1 MDLFEIN
8 DKDLYLVDSATIHT
22 IFKDIYIYIYI
33 NIYIT
38 NVKTIYDFANLIE
51 GSKKALCSI
60 EEQDYL

>member
-22 IFKDIYIYIYI
+22 IFKDIY
-33 NIYIT
+33 IYIT

>member
-1 MDLFEIN
+1 M
-8 DKDLYLVDSATIHT
+8 
-22 IFKDIYIYIYI
+22 IYILLIVQQYTPFS

-38 NVKTIYDFANLIE
+38 NVKTIYDFTNLIE

>member
-33 NIYIT
+33 T

>member
-22 IFKDIYIYIYI
+22 IFKDIYI

-38 NVKTIYDFANLIE
+38 NVKKIYDFANLIE

>member
-22 IFKDIYIYIYI
+22 IFKDIYI

>member
-33 NIYIT
+33 YIT

>member
-33 NIYIT
+33 YKT